1 MSKTAAIARRELGA
15 LFYSPIAYVVLGLMA
30 LGAALLFVGF
40 TFAPGYPAT
49 MRSTF
54 SGMVWLMVFLAPAV
68 SMRLLAEEYR
78 SGSIEPLMT
87 APVSDAQVVLGK
99 WLGALGF
106 LAALLIPL
114 LVIIAVME
122 LTASPDYGPVFTGFV
137 GLLLV
142 GGFYLAI
149 GAFASAV
156 TANQIIAFLLTIFI
170 INLFTLLL
178 QYLAS
183 APFVSAE
190 WQDALLYAN
199 VNWQFE
205 TFNKGLIDVRGLIY
219 FISGTAV
226 FLFLAVKLLE
236 SRRWR

>member
-1 MSKTAAIARRELGA
+1 MTKTIAIARRELGA
-15 LFYSPIAYVVLGLMA
+15 IFYSPIAYVVLGLMA
-30 LGAALLFVGF
+30 LGAGLLFIGF
-40 TFAPGYPAT
+40 TFGPGYPAST
-49 MRSTF
+49 RSTF

-68 SMRLLAEEYR
+68 SMRLLSEEYR

-87 APVSDAQVVLGK
+87 APLSDTQVVLGK
-99 WLGALGF
+99 WLGAMGF
-106 LAALLIPL
+106 LATLLIPL
-114 LVIIAVME
+114 LIIVGVME
-122 LTASPDYGPVFTGFV
+122 LTASPDYGPILTGLL

-142 GGFYLAI
+142 GGLYLAI

-156 TANQIIAFLLTIFI
+156 TANQIIAFLLTIII

-183 APFVSAE
+183 APFVTAA

-219 FISGTAV
+219 FTSGTAL
-226 FLFLAVKLLE
+226 FLFLAVKLVE

>member
-30 LGAALLFVGF
+30 LGAGLLFVGF
-40 TFAPGYPAT
+40 TFGPGYIAS

-68 SMRLLAEEYR
+68 SMRLLAEEFR

-87 APVSDAQVVLGK
+87 TPVSDTQVVVGK
-99 WLGALGF
+99 WLGAMGF
-106 LAALLIPL
+106 MAVLLVPL
-114 LVIIAVME
+114 LVIVLVME
-122 LTASPDYGPVFTGFV
+122 LTANPDYGPIFTGLL

-142 GGFYLAI
+142 GGLYLAI
-149 GAFASAV
+149 GTFASAV
-156 TANQIIAFLLTIFI
+156 TANQIIAFLLTVFI

-183 APFVSAE
+183 APFVSAD
-190 WQDALLYAN
+190 WQDTLLYAN

-205 TFNKGLIDVRGLIY
+205 TFNKGLIDVRGLVY
-219 FISGTAV
+219 FATTTAV
-226 FLFLAVKLLE
+226 FLFLAVKMLE